1 MNYSESLQYLLS
13 LGRELAAPSHARAMK
28 FDLANIRA
36 LSSQMGDPWKKFRS
50 IHIAGTNGKGST
62 AAFTES
68 ILRSAGIRTGLYI
81 SPHLERINERI
92 RISGANVSGEEFAEA
107 FTRLH
112 RLIEQMLSSSALPAH
127 PTFFEC
133 LTAMAFDLFARANI
147 EIAVL
152 EVGMGGRL
160 DATNI
165 VTPEVTVITQIAF
178 DHEAYLG
185 HSIEQIALEKAGII
199 KPGIPVVTSA
209 EDTVALEVIRRRAAV
224 LSAPVV
230 EIDQAYRVEVIG
242 SDIHGSRARVYSRE
256 NDFDATINVPLPGK
270 FQVRNAVTA
279 LVAVRL
285 LTQKGAT
292 ISDRLIVDG
301 IARVRWPGRLEQ
313 ISAHPD
319 VFLDGT
325 HNPAGARELAAFLD
339 ENFAGRKIYLVFGA
353 VRDKSVDEIASRLFP
368 RAAKVF
374 ITAPKQSRAISPG
387 ALAEMTSDLGPNLE
401 IVPEPAEA
409 LRRAIAAANPEDV
422 VIATGSLY
430 LVGDLRRWWFARS
443 VSTSAESGAQTAS

>member
-50 IHIAGTNGKGST
+50 VHIAGTNGKGST
-62 AAFTES
+62 AAITES
-68 ILRSAGIRTGLYI
+68 ILRSAGIRTGLYT
-81 SPHLERINERI
+81 SPHLEHINERI
-92 RISGANVSGEEFAEA
+92 RIAGANLSDQEFAGA

-112 RLIEQMLSSSALPAH
+112 QLIEQMLSSGALPAH

-133 LTAMAFDLFARANI
+133 LTAMAFNVFARANV

-165 VTPEVTVITQIAF
+165 VTPAVSVITQIDF

-185 HSIEQIALEKAGII
+185 HSIEQIAFEKAGII
-199 KPGIPVVTSA
+199 KRGIPVVTSA
-209 EDTVALEVIRRRAAV
+209 EDTVALEVIRRRAAE
-224 LSAPVV
+224 LSAPIV
-230 EIDQAYRVEVIG
+230 EIDRAYCVELLA
-242 SDIHGSRARVYSRE
+242 SDIRGSRAQISSRE
-256 NDFDATINVPLPGK
+256 NDFDATISVPLPGK

-279 LVAVRL
+279 LATVRL
-285 LTQKGAT
+285 LAQNGVK
-292 ISDRLIVDG
+292 ISDAQIADG
-301 IARVRWPGRLEQ
+301 IANVRWPGRLEQ

-374 ITAPKQSRAISPG
+374 ITAPKQSRAISPS
-387 ALAEMTSDLGPNLE
+387 ALAEMTSDLASNLE
-401 IVPEPAEA
+401 VIPEPLDA
-409 LRRAIAAANPEDV
+409 LERAIAAANPDGV

-430 LVGDLRRWWFARS
+430 LVGDLRRAWTARNPA
-443 VSTSAESGAQTAS
+443 SAKSGAQPSS

>member
-1 MNYSESLQYLLS
+1 MNYSESLHYLFS

-36 LSSQMGDPWKKFRS
+36 LVSQMGNPEAQFHS
-50 IHIAGTNGKGST
+50 IHLAGTNGKGST
-62 AAFTES
+62 AAMIES
-68 ILRSAGIRTGLYI
+68 VLRAAGIRTGLYI

-92 RISGANVSGEEFAEA
+92 RVAGQEIPDAAFAEA
-107 FTRLH
+107 FSRLH
-112 RLIEQMLSSSALPAH
+112 ALIEQMLSTGGLAAH

-133 LTAMAFDLFARANI
+133 LTAMAFDVFARANV

-209 EDTVALEVIRRRAAV
+209 EDSVAREVIRRRAAE
-224 LSAPVV
+224 LSARVV
-230 EIDQAYRVEVIG
+230 ETDDAYRVELIG
-242 SDIHGSRARVYSRE
+242 SDTRGSRARVSSRK
-256 NDFDATINVPLPGK
+256 NDFDATIAVPLPGK

-279 LVAVRL
+279 LAAVRL
-285 LTQKGAT
+285 LAQKSAS
-292 ISDRLIVDG
+292 ISDAQIVDG
-301 IARVRWPGRLEQ
+301 IARVHWPGRLEQ
-313 ISAHPD
+313 ISSCPD

-339 ENFAGRKIYLVFGA
+339 ENFTGRRIFLVFGA

-374 ITAPKQSRAISPG
+374 VTAPKQSRAISPN
-387 ALAEMTSDLGPNLE
+387 ALAEMTNDLAPSLE
-401 IVPEPAEA
+401 IVPEPSEA
-409 LRRAIAAANPEDV
+409 LALAISAAGSNGV

-430 LVGDLRRWWFARS
+430 LVGDLRRWWFARAA
-443 VSTSAESGAQTAS
+443 SASEKSGAKPSS